1 MEVTNLMTYNSSRA
15 LQLLRLGS
23 GLINATFR
31 DGQEEAI
38 RHIVEG
44 RGRLLV
50 VQRTGWGKS
59 FVYFVATKLLREQHH
74 GPALLIS
81 PLLSLMRNQLLAAQR
96 MGVRAATINSDNADD
111 WDSIE
116 RAVLNNEVD
125 ILLISPERLANE
137 RFRTQVLSRIAARIA
152 FLVIDEAHCIS
163 DWGHDFRPHYRL
175 LERMLRGL
183 PPNLRLLA
191 TTATANDRV
200 MDDLRA
206 VLGPQLDILRGD
218 LNRPSL
224 LLQTIRLSAQ
234 EERMAW
240 LAEQLPNLAGSGI
253 IYTLTVRDAIR
264 LSDWLKSRGI
274 NVESYTGRT
283 NDRDQL
289 EQNLLDNKLKALV
302 ATTALG
308 MGFDKPDLAFV
319 IHYQTPGSVVA
330 YYQQVGRAGRAL
342 ESAYGVLLSGQE
354 DTDIV
359 DYFIETAF
367 PTREEAEQVLN
378 VLEDEV
384 SGISVFG
391 LMERL
396 NISGSRI
403 QNTIDLLSL
412 ESPAPIV
419 KQGTKWFLTTT
430 SLSEEFWKRAQRLT
444 ELRRTERNQM
454 QEYVSLSSGHMDF
467 LIRALDGDSRDVPT
481 VSLPLLPTTV
491 NAQLVREAIEFLRG
505 ASLPVEPRKKWPAGG
520 MPTYGLKGNINP
532 EHLAEPGK
540 VLCMWGDAGWG
551 RQVQKG
557 KYVDK
562 RFTDELVK
570 ACADMV
576 RAWNPLPA
584 PAWVTCI
591 PSLRHP
597 NLVPD
602 FARRLSS
609 ELGLPFRNA
618 IVKTESRPEQKT
630 MANSTQQARNVD
642 GSLAVVDQL
651 LLAGPVLL
659 VDDMVDSRWTL
670 TIAAW
675 LLRTKGTGEV
685 WPLALA
691 LTGNG

>member
-1 MEVTNLMTYNSSRA
+1 MPYNSSRS

-23 GLINATFR
+23 GLKNATFR

-59 FVYFVATKLLREQHH
+59 FVYFIATKLLREQGH
-74 GPALLIS
+74 GPTLLIS
-81 PLLSLMRNQLLAAQR
+81 PLLALMRNQLLAAER
-96 MGVRAATINSDNADD
+96 MGVRAATINSDNLNE
-111 WDSIE
+111 WDGVEHALVSDQ
-116 RAVLNNEVD
+116 LD
-125 ILLISPERLANE
+125 LLLISPERLANE
-137 RFRTQVLSRIAARIA
+137 RFRTHVLSRIAERIA
-152 FLVIDEAHCIS
+152 LLVIDEAHCIS

-175 LERMLRGL
+175 LERIVRAL

-200 MDDLRA
+200 MDDLRV
-206 VLGPQLDILRGD
+206 VLGPQLDVLRGD

-224 LLQTIRLSAQ
+224 RLQTIRLSTQ

-240 LAEQLPNLAGSGI
+240 LAEQLPILPGTGI

-264 LSDWLKSRGI
+264 LADWLKSRGI

-283 NDRDQL
+283 GDGRDAL
-289 EQNLLDNKLKALV
+289 EQRLLDNKVKALV

-319 IHYQTPGSVVA
+319 IHYQAPGSVVA

-354 DTDIV
+354 DTEVI

-378 VLEDEV
+378 VIEEV
-384 SGISVFG
+384 EGGLSVPG

-396 NISGSRI
+396 NISGGRI
-403 QNTIDLLSL
+403 QKTIDLLSL

-419 KQGTKWFLTTT
+419 KQGTKWILTPTG
-430 SLSEEFWKRAQRLT
+430 LSEEFWRRAERLT
-444 ELRRTERNQM
+444 ELRRSERDQM

-467 LIRALDGDSRDVPT
+467 LIRALDGELNESPGP
-481 VSLPLLPTTV
+481 SLSLLPTTV
-491 NAQLVREAIEFLRG
+491 DAQLVREAIEFLRG
-505 ASLPVEPRKKWPAGG
+505 ASLPIEPRKQWPSGG
-520 MPTYGLKGNINP
+520 MPRYRLKGKIRA
-532 EHLAEPGK
+532 EHLAEPGRA
-540 VLCMWGDAGWG
+540 LCMWGDAGWG
-551 RQVQKG
+551 RLVQKG
-557 KYVDK
+557 KYADGH
-562 RFTDELVK
+562 FSDELVK
-570 ACADMV
+570 ACADLI
-576 RAWNPLPA
+576 RKWNPQPA
-584 PAWVTCI
+584 PAWITCI

-597 NLVPD
+597 RLVPD
-602 FARRLSS
+602 FARRLAL
-609 ELGLPFRNA
+609 ELALPFREA
-618 IVKTESRPEQKT
+618 IVKTGARPEQKT

-642 GSLAVVDQL
+642 GSLAVIDER
-651 LLAGPVLL
+651 LLAGPALL

-670 TIAAW
+670 TVAAW
-675 LLRTKGTGEV
+675 LLRSRGTGEV

-691 LTGNG
+691 TTGNG

>member
-1 MEVTNLMTYNSSRA
+1 MIYNSSRA

-23 GLINATFR
+23 GLRNATFR

-59 FVYFVATKLLREQHH
+59 FVYFIATKLLREQGH
-74 GPALLIS
+74 GPALLVS
-81 PLLSLMRNQLLAAQR
+81 PLLALKRNQLLAAQR
-96 MGVRAATINSDNADD
+96 MDIKAATINSDNQDE

-116 RAVLNNEVD
+116 HAIRSDELD

-137 RFRTQVLSRIAARIA
+137 RFRTHVLSQIAPRVGL
-152 FLVIDEAHCIS
+152 LVIDEAHCIS

-175 LERMLRGL
+175 IERMLRGL

-200 MDDLRA
+200 MDDLRV
-206 VLGPQLDILRGD
+206 VLGPQLDVLRGA

-224 LLQTIRLSAQ
+224 LLQTIRLSTQ

-240 LAEQLPNLAGSGI
+240 LAEQLPNLPGSGI
-253 IYTLTVRDAIR
+253 IYALTVRDAMR

-274 NVESYTGRT
+274 NVESYTGQTGERR
-283 NDRDQL
+283 NEL
-289 EQNLLDNKLKALV
+289 EQSLLDNKVKALV

-319 IHYQTPGSVVA
+319 IHYQSPGSVVA

-354 DTDIV
+354 ETDIT

-367 PTREEAEQVLN
+367 PTREEAKQVLDA
-378 VLEDEV
+378 LEEET
-384 SGISVFG
+384 SGLSIPG

-396 NISGSRI
+396 NISFSRI
-403 QNTIDLLSL
+403 QKTIDLLSL

-419 KQGTKWFLTTT
+419 KQGSKWILTTT
-430 SLSEEFWKRAQRLT
+430 SLSEDFWRRAQRLT
-444 ELRRTERNQM
+444 ELRSSERDQM
-454 QEYVSLSSGHMDF
+454 QEYVRLSSGHMDF
-467 LIRALDGDSRDVPT
+467 LIRALDGESDEAST
-481 VSLPLLPTTV
+481 SSLTLLPATV
-491 NAQLVREAIEFLRG
+491 NAQLVHQAIEFLRG
-505 ASLPVEPRKKWPAGG
+505 ASLPIEPRKKWPTGG
-520 MPTYGLKGNINP
+520 MPIYGLKGNIHP

-540 VLCMWGDAGWG
+540 ALCMWGDAGWG
-551 RQVQKG
+551 RLVQTG
-557 KYVDK
+557 KYFDGL
-562 RFTDELVK
+562 FSDELVK
-570 ACADMV
+570 ACAALV
-576 RAWNPLPA
+576 KQWNPMPA
-584 PAWVTCI
+584 PSWVTCI
-591 PSLRHP
+591 PSTRHP
-597 NLVPD
+597 RLVPD
-602 FARRLSS
+602 FAGRLAS
-609 ELGLPFRNA
+609 ELGLPFRNVL
-618 IVKTESRPEQKT
+618 VKTQARPEQKT

-642 GSLAVVDQL
+642 GSLALIDQT

-659 VDDMVDSRWTL
+659 VDDMVDSRWTF
-670 TIAAW
+670 TVAAW
-675 LLRTKGTGEV
+675 LLRMNGSGEV
-685 WPLALA
+685 RPLALA
-691 LTGNG
+691 TTGNAP